1 MMFDHAFE
9 ENGDR
14 ETIYNSFG
22 EKLLKD
28 IFG

>member
-1 MMFDHAFE
+1 MIDNVFE
-9 ENGDR
+9 ENDDR
-14 ETIYNSFG
+14 EIIYNSFG